1 VLCVYVRRGAV
12 QTTHLRKV
20 CKYRADTCS
29 DRRCFNHSTQP
40 PEDRADSL
48 CAESTKQNARDVFQT
63 THVRKGVSINLYTYL
78 TLDCDRDRWTRF
90 QHILEGSDPRFFP
103 FFLLLSFPYWENPP
117 LQHLNN
123 TCLPPKPCKYMK
135 CEAEIC
141 MQAKKFIAA

>member
-1 VLCVYVRRGAV
+1 VTLWEVCVLCVYVRRGAV

-90 QHILEGSDPRFFP
+90 QHILEGSDPRCFP
-103 FFLLLSFPYWENPP
+103 FFLLLP
-117 LQHLNN
+117 LLPLLGKTPSPTPKQHMF
-123 TCLPPKPCKYMK
+123 TSKAM
-135 CEAEIC
+135 
-141 MQAKKFIAA
+141 